1 MEMPGY
7 VFTVSQ
13 ETRLFLMS
21 CLLGLPLGLCFDCF
35 RFLRTLLPH
44 HRTAVFL
51 EDALFAVGFVLLW
64 QGYAVSAAGGSL
76 RYYYAL
82 GALLGFALYL
92 LTVGAVTKRMMQ
104 RIRQIRRRTCDL
116 FGKCFRRI
124 CQFLRLKTV
133 LHRKKYSRTEKM
145 PETT

>member
-1 MEMPGY
+1 MGMPGY
-7 VFTVSQ
+7 VFSVSQ
-13 ETRLFLMS
+13 ETRLFLLS
-21 CLLGLPLGLCFDCF
+21 CLLGLPLGLCFDCL

-76 RYYYAL
+76 RYYFAL

-92 LTVGAVTKRMMQ
+92 LTVGAVTKRIM
-104 RIRQIRRRTCDL
+104 RQIRRIRRRTGNL
-116 FGKCFRRI
+116 FNRCFRRI
-124 CQFLRLKTV
+124 CQFLRMKTV
-133 LHRKKYSRTEKM
+133 LHRKKHSYTEKM